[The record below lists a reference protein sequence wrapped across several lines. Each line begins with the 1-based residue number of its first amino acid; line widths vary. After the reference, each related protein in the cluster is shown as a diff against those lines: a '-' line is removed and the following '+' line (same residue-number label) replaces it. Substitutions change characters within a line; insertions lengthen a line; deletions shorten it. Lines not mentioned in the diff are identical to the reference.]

1 MGQPPTTANQRGKPS
16 GALSA
21 RGRPAAVVIILKEA
35 SVVGI
40 YTATLASDVLTLAA
54 RSKSESASRGKACW
68 RWPKTNV
75 SLAETQI
82 SGGQGGVERVKGK
95 KKKKKDSGEL
105 RDRDEEQ
112 QRRDTAAAWELKL

>member
-1 MGQPPTTANQRGKPS
+1 MGQPPTTANQRGKLS

-54 RSKSESASRGKACW
+54 GRKARAFVKSRFERQSVLKVTEDEC
-68 RWPKTNV
+68 V
-75 SLAETQI
+75 I
-82 SGGQGGVERVKGK
+82 S
-95 KKKKKDSGEL
+95 
-105 RDRDEEQ
+105 
-112 QRRDTAAAWELKL
+112 RDTN